1 MRSIPHIPG
10 PHILMTLMLGG
21 HHRMSSNNLTPSF
34 PCPIMS
40 SLSNT
45 GHLIS
50 RLSWNQVRGD
60 NKVTSHFE
68 IESDFNLSGHWGSR
82 PARYISVFWC
92 LDDNGPCLPGDW
104 ITGTQWGSSLQFTE
118 PAQTATYT
126 NNIAVIE
133 TGSSVGNHQNE
144 PFINFSALSC
154 NCTFIYPYHC
164 LLPGTVAQLEAGR
177 FSSSP
182 IFCTAPS

>member
-60 NKVTSHFE
+60 NKVGNKVTSHFE

-92 LDDNGPCLPGDW
+92 LDDNGHVYQEIESLGPSGDPLYNSPSQRKLQLTP
-104 ITGTQWGSSLQFTE
+104 ITSRWLKQAALLAIIKMNHSL
-118 PAQTATYT
+118 
-126 NNIAVIE
+126 I
-133 TGSSVGNHQNE
+133 S
-144 PFINFSALSC
+144 L
-154 NCTFIYPYHC
+154 
-164 LLPGTVAQLEAGR
+164 R
-177 FSSSP
+177 
-182 IFCTAPS
+182 